1 VIAIGYKHGLA
12 GCRTRGDH
20 GALLALCGFGLD
32 VCLPAVVLD
41 ELGPVIKDR
50 GTGGVISMQAQHEPG
65 MGGYIGIW
73 IGLLLIVGI
82 EVFLT
87 LQGLPTYR
95 LLAILLIL
103 AFIEAGIGLFYFM
116 HLKYEQRSLVWSLT
130 PAVVFVLFMMNHI
143 WPDAYRLTSL
153 KVPISVSGPGDAR
166 ADTK

>member
-1 VIAIGYKHGLA
+1 
-12 GCRTRGDH
+12 
-20 GALLALCGFGLD
+20 
-32 VCLPAVVLD
+32 
-41 ELGPVIKDR
+41 
-50 GTGGVISMQAQHEPG
+50 MQAQHEPG

-153 KVPISVSGPGDAR
+153 KVPISVSGPGNAR
-166 ADTK
+166 GDTE